1 MDHKTLELF
10 LAIAQVQHEEP
21 RLVTNMEQQSIVVE
35 EETDLYQLT
44 ELLIGLM
51 ADTKINE
58 EMVGLDNDK
67 VLEVCDYLPDGDTW
81 HHEVENHQLVG
92 ELGSL
97 GVV

>member
-35 EETDLYQLT
+35 EETDLHQLT

-58 EMVGLDNDK
+58 EMVGLDIDK

-81 HHEVENHQLVG
+81 HHEVKNHQLVG

>member
-35 EETDLYQLT
+35 EETDLHQLT
-44 ELLIGLM
+44 KLLIGLM

-58 EMVGLDNDK
+58 EMVGLDNDEL
-67 VLEVCDYLPDGDTW
+67 LEVCDYLPDVDT
-81 HHEVENHQLVG
+81 HHR
-92 ELGSL
+92 ELERR
-97 GVV
+97 

>member
-1 MDHKTLELF
+1 M
-10 LAIAQVQHEEP
+10 
-21 RLVTNMEQQSIVVE
+21 TNMEQQSIVVE
-35 EETDLYQLT
+35 EETDLHQLT

-67 VLEVCDYLPDGDTW
+67 VLEVCDYLQDGDTW